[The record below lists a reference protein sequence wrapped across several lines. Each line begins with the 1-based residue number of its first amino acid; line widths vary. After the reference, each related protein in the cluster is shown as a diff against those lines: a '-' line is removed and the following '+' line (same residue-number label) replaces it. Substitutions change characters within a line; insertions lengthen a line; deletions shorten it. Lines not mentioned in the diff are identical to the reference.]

1 MAKIAQMDYILKGV
15 KFRGVME
22 RICGLNA
29 DLSCLTATVERK
41 SRVVSI
47 SLDSFYP

>member
-22 RICGLNA
+22 RICWFNVDA
-29 DLSCLTATVERK
+29 SCATATVERK
-41 SRVVSI
+41 SRFVSI
-47 SLDSFYP
+47 SLDPFYP